1 MPEAKPGPKR
11 PLGLQAKMYDND
23 RPGQLAIL
31 VLYICVG
38 FWLLAHL
45 TRDLSQAERKNKCF
59 YKQMTTIS
67 LKIVEAVILS
77 ENSCLFCQLLSL

>member
-23 RPGQLAIL
+23 RPGQPAIL

-45 TRDLSQAERKNKCF
+45 TRDLSQADLKKNANLQNDNYFTQNCRGCRF
-59 YKQMTTIS
+59 
-67 LKIVEAVILS
+67 E
-77 ENSCLFCQLLSL
+77 